1 MTSQY
6 QKIRIYSPVQD
17 CYVVRVSMWDEQ
29 GGEFFVNIPD
39 DRGFKALRE
48 TINGIELPMEHGE
61 AKFVPGALDAIM
73 DAIERN
79 DDPGEVKFDRE
90 AMKL

>member
-1 MTSQY
+1 MSQY
-6 QKIRIYSPVQD
+6 QRVKIYSPLHD
-17 CYVVRVSMWDEQ
+17 CYVVRVSMCDDR

-48 TINGIELPMEHGE
+48 TINGIELPMQHGE
-61 AKFVPGALDAIM
+61 IRFIPGALDAIM
-73 DAIERN
+73 DAIERG

-90 AMKL
+90 KMKL